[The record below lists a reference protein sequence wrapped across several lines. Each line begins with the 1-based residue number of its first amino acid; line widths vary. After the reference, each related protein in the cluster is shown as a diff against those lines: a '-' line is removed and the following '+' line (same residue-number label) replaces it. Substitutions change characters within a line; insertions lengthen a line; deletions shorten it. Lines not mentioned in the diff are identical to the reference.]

1 MSKLFTK
8 RTLLMGV
15 CALFFFVS
23 AALALVFAQSSVTAR
38 AEGEWDVS
46 LSLRNDL
53 VLRVTPDGDVDE
65 MTAYVLDEDGTTHL
79 NEATLTKNEQGA
91 FEYHGITPQLMS
103 NTVCLTAGDV
113 EKTFTVVDY
122 CNTLLAAESG
132 AYGYTPAQ
140 LEAVKTLAASILNYG
155 AAAQNF
161 ARYNTGNLANASLEE
176 EEKNVDAQYAAYGA
190 PESVKSSTAADTSG
204 IYIRGAGVRF
214 DNNAGLYFTVV
225 VPEDTDMGALSL
237 KLNDETLTNFAATEE
252 ANVYTVLY
260 EGQYVAAYGETVTAQ
275 VYQDDAAVGNEVT
288 YSVNSYVAEMA
299 DDETMGALVRSLYVF
314 NRSALLFT
322 DAAGLPIAR
331 GYGEQAVA
339 VADPGNFYYWNDGG
353 WVGGTPTVLV
363 NEAVVRADGSLTL
376 DYAYAGSTLWCGM
389 QLFYKAPDL
398 TAGNSYRLQFTV
410 NSEVAGTITVN
421 GAIYPLQ
428 PGDNQIAVNYVEIAG
443 NASVIVQM
451 GVVQTNSRV
460 AENRLVFSPFTFTE
474 ATAGVTL
481 AAPTAVTIDENNAVT
496 ITDAA
501 TEGVSIYSLQFW
513 QDGEMKYSY
522 NVEKTGF
529 VIDPLLMVNGEY
541 EVRAQTMGINQ
552 YYGSSVLSE
561 TLATYTVDN
570 EVTQLAAPTAV
581 SIADNAVTVTDD
593 VNTAGVGGYSLQ
605 FWQNGEMKYSY
616 NVGKT
621 GSVID
626 PLLMADGV
634 YDVRVQALGANAAY
648 ENSVLSETLTTY
660 TVDNSAVTGY
670 ELTFSG
676 ETDITAGRYYFWT
689 DRPEWQ
695 GTSVTMHEAYYDIET
710 STLTVDYTAT
720 GNVWY
725 GIQIFYRDPD
735 IVASE
740 GYTISCN
747 VNASVA
753 CSINFNDQVIA
764 LNAGDNDVT
773 ITSTNATTFDL
784 QFGTPSSGMVPSG
797 TFVLSDITYTPAA

>member
-260 EGQYVAAYGETVTAQ
+260 EGQYVAEYGDRVTAQ

-570 EVTQLAAPTAV
+570 
-581 SIADNAVTVTDD
+581 
-593 VNTAGVGGYSLQ
+593 
-605 FWQNGEMKYSY
+605 
-616 NVGKT
+616 
-621 GSVID
+621 
-626 PLLMADGV
+626 
-634 YDVRVQALGANAAY
+634 
-648 ENSVLSETLTTY
+648 
-660 TVDNSAVTGY
+660 SAVTGY

-695 GTSVTMHEAYYDIET
+695 GTSVTMHKAYYDIET

>member
-190 PESVKSSTAADTSG
+190 PESVKSSTAADASG

-225 VPEDTDMGALSL
+225 VPEGTDMGTLSL

-314 NRSALLFT
+314 NQSALAYENAKENDANVTGYDLTKDEETGDVYLEIYGTQTGYAAEDFSATYDVSMRPAGGYETVVSDVVPADAVVTFDGNAFT
-322 DAAGLPIAR
+322 YKINLTAETAAEGFVGQTADRNIFFHLTVGGYAWDGSNGDIPHNVGTTGKTLDDGVYASYELATETDNGNTWVSLIIRAYNITPSEITVDTASNTLTTDKSGNAVLVIKGTYR
-331 GYGEQAVA
+331 GYSEAEAAAAVDNLYLDMQILDNWTKYVEEGETPNSSDPYQQTLVTTVTAQNGEWTMDIDLSCLPAGVA
-339 VADPGNFYYWNDGG
+339 FLHFSANGEGNDYSGSIAEG
-353 WVGGTPTVLV
+353 ATTVVGGLS
-363 NEAVVRADGSLTL
+363 DS
-376 DYAYAGSTLWCGM
+376 
-389 QLFYKAPDL
+389 
-398 TAGNSYRLQFTV
+398 
-410 NSEVAGTITVN
+410 GT
-421 GAIYPLQ
+421 Q
-428 PGDNQIAVNYVEIAG
+428 
-443 NASVIVQM
+443 SV
-451 GVVQTNSRV
+451 
-460 AENRLVFSPFTFTE
+460 
-474 ATAGVTL
+474 
-481 AAPTAVTIDENNAVT
+481 
-496 ITDAA
+496 
-501 TEGVSIYSLQFW
+501 
-513 QDGEMKYSY
+513 
-522 NVEKTGF
+522 
-529 VIDPLLMVNGEY
+529 Y
-541 EVRAQTMGINQ
+541 EL
-552 YYGSSVLSE
+552 SVLSGYPE
-561 TLATYTVDN
+561 DN
-570 EVTQLAAPTAV
+570 NWRNGLV
-581 SIADNAVTVTDD
+581 AVTVTRPESYFAATGATLQASEDETKVLFVINGTWDNTELSLEVAQQVTLNFDIQENEYIAHNQPSD
-593 VNTAGVGGYSLQ
+593 VGNWNFTDEWTYFYYNEQVVVSEDGTFTVTYDITDANVHWYQTHFNGGDLKL
-605 FWQNGEMKYSY
+605 E
-616 NVGKT
+616 NVSGGPVTVNGKT
-621 GSVID
+621 
-626 PLLMADGV
+626 
-634 YDVRVQALGANAAY
+634 
-648 ENSVLSETLTTY
+648 
-660 TVDNSAVTGY
+660 
-670 ELTFSG
+670 F
-676 ETDITAGRYYFWT
+676 
-689 DRPEWQ
+689 
-695 GTSVTMHEAYYDIET
+695 
-710 STLTVDYTAT
+710 
-720 GNVWY
+720 
-725 GIQIFYRDPD
+725 
-735 IVASE
+735 
-740 GYTISCN
+740 TIS
-747 VNASVA
+747 S
-753 CSINFNDQVIA
+753 NFGLTGAYDFYGCV
-764 LNAGDNDVT
+764 GVT
-773 ITSTNATTFDL
+773 
-784 QFGTPSSGMVPSG
+784 V
-797 TFVLSDITYTPAA
+797 SDAA

>member
-1 MSKLFTK
+1 MSKVFTK

-260 EGQYVAAYGETVTAQ
+260 EGQYVAEYGDTVTAQ
-275 VYQDDAAVGNEVT
+275 VYQNSSPVGNEVT
-288 YSVNSYVAEMA
+288 YSVNSYVAEKA

-314 NRSALLFT
+314 NQSALAYENADATKSATLTDSGFNLVQDEQTGDVWLEIYGTQNGYTAADIYADYDNYVWSDQEVVFDETGDSFT
-322 DAAGLPIAR
+322 VRINLTAEIAVNS
-331 GYGEQAVA
+331 GV
-339 VADPGNFYYWNDGG
+339 
-353 WVGGTPTVLV
+353 VGGNNNFPHVFVGGSPWDGANGDVPASSTSS
-363 NEAVVRADGSLTL
+363 ADTIS
-376 DYAYAGSTLWCGM
+376 
-389 QLFYKAPDL
+389 L
-398 TAGNSYRLQFTV
+398 TAGGYAYSVGNQQ
-410 NSEVAGTITVN
+410 NWGQ
-421 GAIYPLQ
+421 AIVR
-428 PGDNQIAVNYVEIAG
+428 IVEAEEIALTETPTSLEVVDG
-443 NASVIVQM
+443 TPYLVIESTYSGYTVEEITARVNEMSFNVQQL
-451 GVVQTNSRV
+451 GGTW
-460 AENRLVFSPFTFTE
+460 PTYTE
-474 ATAGVTL
+474 APA
-481 AAPTAVTIDENNAVT
+481 
-496 ITDAA
+496 
-501 TEGVSIYSLQFW
+501 EGA
-513 QDGEMKYSY
+513 D
-522 NVEKTGF
+522 
-529 VIDPLLMVNGEY
+529 
-541 EVRAQTMGINQ
+541 
-552 YYGSSVLSE
+552 
-561 TLATYTVDN
+561 
-570 EVTQLAAPTAV
+570 
-581 SIADNAVTVTDD
+581 DNAVLVRKTEVLPASENANSGTVR
-593 VNTAGVGGYSLQ
+593 L
-605 FWQNGEMKYSY
+605 M
-616 NVGKT
+616 
-621 GSVID
+621 ID
-626 PLLMADGV
+626 ISGI
-634 YDVRVQALGANAAY
+634 
-648 ENSVLSETLTTY
+648 SETK
-660 TVDNSAVTGY
+660 
-670 ELTFSG
+670 TFA
-676 ETDITAGRYYFWT
+676 DA
-689 DRPEWQ
+689 
-695 GTSVTMHEAYYDIET
+695 
-710 STLTVDYTAT
+710 
-720 GNVWY
+720 
-725 GIQIFYRDPD
+725 
-735 IVASE
+735 
-740 GYTISCN
+740 
-747 VNASVA
+747 
-753 CSINFNDQVIA
+753 
-764 LNAGDNDVT
+764 
-773 ITSTNATTFDL
+773 TNATNDPYIIHLFNHPSITASDGNYRATVAQEYEKSSVSAENKVYLLTQLNGYTGEDPWQNEMAVFYIRDTGL
-784 QFGTPSSGMVPSG
+784 NVTDIRVEDEDGTAYYVIEG
-797 TFVLSDITYTPAA
+797 TYTDIADLTPADTEGSFKFNLQELGNDWTVACDEVADWNITTNEEENTFIVKIDISSVENGQWTAHFLYDVIDNNGNINYIGDLKLVGELSEKVDGSSYTVGNKVYTFMSVAGNSAQENFWGCVGLTISDAPAA

>member
-1 MSKLFTK
+1 MSKVFTK

-260 EGQYVAAYGETVTAQ
+260 EGQYVAEYGDTVTAQ
-275 VYQDDAAVGNEVT
+275 VYQNSSPVGNEVT
-288 YSVNSYVAEMA
+288 YSVNSYVAEKA

-314 NRSALLFT
+314 NQSALAYENADATKSATLTDSGFNLVQDEQTGDVWLEIYGTQNGYTAADIYADYDNYVWSDQEVVFDETGDSFT
-322 DAAGLPIAR
+322 VRINLTAEIAVNS
-331 GYGEQAVA
+331 GV
-339 VADPGNFYYWNDGG
+339 
-353 WVGGTPTVLV
+353 VGGNNNFPHVFVGGSPWDGANGDVPASSTSS
-363 NEAVVRADGSLTL
+363 ADTIS
-376 DYAYAGSTLWCGM
+376 
-389 QLFYKAPDL
+389 L
-398 TAGNSYRLQFTV
+398 TAGGYAYSVGNQQ
-410 NSEVAGTITVN
+410 NWGQ
-421 GAIYPLQ
+421 AIVR
-428 PGDNQIAVNYVEIAG
+428 IVEAEEIALTETPTSLEVVDGTPYLVIESTYSGYTVEEITARVNEMSFNVQQLGGTWPTYTEAPAEGADG
-443 NASVIVQM
+443 NAVLVRKTEVLPASENA
-451 GVVQTNSRV
+451 NSGTV
-460 AENRLVFSPFTFTE
+460 RLM
-474 ATAGVTL
+474 
-481 AAPTAVTIDENNAVT
+481 ID
-496 ITDAA
+496 I
-501 TEGVSIYSLQFW
+501 S
-513 QDGEMKYSY
+513 
-522 NVEKTGF
+522 
-529 VIDPLLMVNGEY
+529 
-541 EVRAQTMGINQ
+541 GI
-552 YYGSSVLSE
+552 SE
-561 TLATYTVDN
+561 TKTF
-570 EVTQLAAPTAV
+570 
-581 SIADNAVTVTDD
+581 ADA
-593 VNTAGVGGYSLQ
+593 
-605 FWQNGEMKYSY
+605 
-616 NVGKT
+616 
-621 GSVID
+621 
-626 PLLMADGV
+626 
-634 YDVRVQALGANAAY
+634 
-648 ENSVLSETLTTY
+648 
-660 TVDNSAVTGY
+660 
-670 ELTFSG
+670 
-676 ETDITAGRYYFWT
+676 
-689 DRPEWQ
+689 
-695 GTSVTMHEAYYDIET
+695 
-710 STLTVDYTAT
+710 
-720 GNVWY
+720 
-725 GIQIFYRDPD
+725 
-735 IVASE
+735 
-740 GYTISCN
+740 
-747 VNASVA
+747 
-753 CSINFNDQVIA
+753 
-764 LNAGDNDVT
+764 
-773 ITSTNATTFDL
+773 TNATNDPYIIHLFNHPSITASDGNYRATVAQEYEKSSVSAENKVYLLTQLNGYTGEDPWQNEMAVFYIRDTGL
-784 QFGTPSSGMVPSG
+784 NVTDIRVEDEDGTAYYVIEG
-797 TFVLSDITYTPAA
+797 TYTDIADLTPADTEGSFKFNLQELGNDWTVACDEVADWNITTNEEENTFIVKIDISSVENGQWTAHFLYDVIDNNGNINYIGDLKLVGELSEKVDGSSYTVGNKVYTFMSVAGNSAQENFWGCVGLTISDAPAA